1 MESELNWGTIRSFR
15 ERTDKLENEIGEII
29 SELKLCDSVNNY
41 PQYAE
46 LVMRYKQTTRELRN
60 IVGQIDKSGREF
72 LSRYDKHH
80 TSEAVMNVVDSSFK
94 IEITNIVAEDII
106 SMAERYKNATLEYSR
121 IKEEQDNRLKKYIID
136 LMKRN
141 PGYIIAKR
149 GCFYTSD
156 KEMAEELKKKKQTK
170 GFKSIK
176 INSLDVV
183 YKQKIMA
190 IPAFMVELSHKNIID
205 ISIQNPRLRE
215 YPYRVEDSQIHFIS
229 SAIPDLEE
237 GKCIRPRKM
246 KVACIAESNDSKYDK
261 LGTFTIPS
269 NIDGYEDIKIETTP
283 RALAMLGLWFG
294 DLGFEEYPY
303 VIKLP
308 DILKKLEQ
316 KSPKLVPGFVKKH
329 YTRQSI
335 PEKTSP
341 DEERIYL

>member
-1 MESELNWGTIRSFR
+1 MENELNWGKIRAFQV
-15 ERTDKLENEIGEII
+15 RTNELEIEIGKII
-29 SELKLCDSVNNY
+29 AELKLCDSVNNY
-41 PQYAE
+41 PQYAK
-46 LVMRYKQTTRELRN
+46 LVMSYKKKTREFRE
-60 IVGQIDKSGREF
+60 IVGEIDKSGREF
-72 LSRYDKHH
+72 LSRYDGQYA
-80 TSEAVMNVVDSSFK
+80 SEAVMNVVDSDFRK
-94 IEITNIVAEDII
+94 ELTNIVAEDVI
-106 SMAERYKNATLEYSR
+106 SMAERFKNSTLIYSK
-121 IKEEQDNRLKKYIID
+121 IKEEQDNQLKKYIID
-136 LMKRN
+136 LMKRK
-141 PGYIIAKR
+141 PGYVIAKR

-156 KEMAEELKKKKQTK
+156 KEKAEELKEKEQTK

-183 YKQKIMA
+183 YKQKIIA
-190 IPAFMVELSHKNIID
+190 VPAFMVELSHKNIVD
-205 ISIQNPRLRE
+205 ISIHNPYLRE

-246 KVACIAESNDSKYDK
+246 KVAYIAESNDSKYDK

-283 RALAMLGLWFG
+283 RALAMLGLWYG

-335 PEKTSP
+335 PEITSP